1 MYSNIPNSLNAKCK
15 KDFLLNRFNY
25 KFLWNIYFE
34 CSNIPKTNEL
44 YMTKKVILKEDKKW
58 DTKYFKCV
66 LQNEGGNYISF
77 NLTCFK
83 KLIKYKGRGRICK
96 TQLGQWKHAI
106 INHHTRKAVIKF
118 NQIEFTNPH
127 TIFYPL
133 KLVWQNNTC
142 SCRQKSSSYTIADY
156 ICLKIYLFESSQNT
170 S

>member
-66 LQNEGGNYISF
+66 LQNEGGKYISF
-77 NLTCFK
+77 NLTFF
-83 KLIKYKGRGRICK
+83 
-96 TQLGQWKHAI
+96 I
-106 INHHTRKAVIKF
+106 IR
-118 NQIEFTNPH
+118 
-127 TIFYPL
+127 
-133 KLVWQNNTC
+133 
-142 SCRQKSSSYTIADY
+142 
-156 ICLKIYLFESSQNT
+156 
-170 S
+170 